1 MGKLIEL
8 EEKEQLKETD
18 KIERSASSLGLGVY
32 YGLHAFEFKPLAL
45 EKFGLCSSCAE
56 LSYARRK
63 YTIAKAWCPTL
74 DIRLYDNDPI
84 IECTSFE
91 KRNSLS
97 LQSMKDMALLIDL
110 KETNPAGFITEE
122 K

>member
-8 EEKEQLKETD
+8 EEKERLKEAD
-18 KIERSASSLGLGVY
+18 KIEAVASSLGLGTY
-32 YGLHAFEFKPLAL
+32 YGLTAFEFKPL
-45 EKFGLCSSCAE
+45 ERFGLCSSCGQ

-63 YTIAKAWCPTL
+63 YTIAKAWCVEL
-74 DIRLYDNDPI
+74 EIRLRDDDPI

-97 LQSMKDMALLIDL
+97 LNSMKDMATLIDL
-110 KETNPAGFITEE
+110 KENNPAGFITE